1 MGLDQFLFFRKKVT
15 DPNKVSMSIMEDI
28 RMLAEFKKEILD
40 DIEDD
45 DARRF
50 RVEVALN
57 DFINIVE
64 KKVETGTIDED
75 EKLIDWSRA
84 YEIRGW
90 FEDNTGY
97 PHGAN
102 MYDHPVTREH
112 LEQLYDD
119 ISAVL
124 AIENDFLNK
133 KPGVIEAIQERFSAF
148 DGDKSFFIVAEA
160 TVDALNSI
168 LDNSDYFEGKG
179 EFIYHEWW

>member
-15 DPNKVSMSIMEDI
+15 DPIKVNASIMEDI
-28 RMLAEFKKEILD
+28 KALAEFKKEILD

-64 KKVETGTIDED
+64 KKIETGAIDED
-75 EKLIDWSRA
+75 EKLMDWGRA
-84 YEIRGW
+84 YEIREW
-90 FEDNTGY
+90 FADNTGY
-97 PHGAN
+97 PVIS

-119 ISAVL
+119 LSAVL
-124 AIENDFLNK
+124 AIKSDFLNK
-133 KPGVIEAIQERFSAF
+133 KPGAIEAIQERFSAF
-148 DGDKSFFIVAEA
+148 DGDKAFFIEAEV

-168 LDNSDYFEGKG
+168 LDNSDYYDGKG
-179 EFIYHEWW
+179 EFIYYEWW